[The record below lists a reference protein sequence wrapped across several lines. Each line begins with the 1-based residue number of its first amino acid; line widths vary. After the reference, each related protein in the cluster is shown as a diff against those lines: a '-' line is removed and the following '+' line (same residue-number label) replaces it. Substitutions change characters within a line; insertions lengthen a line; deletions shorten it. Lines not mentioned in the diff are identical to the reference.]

1 MNTSSADDFS
11 CLVCGG
17 KRYVVYLLKCQ
28 DLYLGSPFIVD
39 YVTCADCALVQQH
52 PLPHDIAALYEV
64 YPVHEKKSALFEL
77 LRGMIFFQVYFRSST
92 ASSGQRLLD
101 FGCGDGGYLWRA
113 KKRRLDCVGYEPES
127 GQATAVEKRHGIPV
141 YSDMQKLKAA
151 VGEGFDYI
159 TLHFVFEHLDK
170 PSDTMR
176 QLADMLK
183 PGGVI
188 YMTVPALNSWEAT
201 FFGRRWSGLDPPR
214 HIAFHNPPHLKR
226 LAGQCGLRLQ
236 RYKRIHFANSL
247 AGSLSNVAAG
257 KFVHPLFYLLMPI
270 SWAAAFIAPGGNYA
284 AWLEKSA

>member
-1 MNTSSADDFS
+1 
-11 CLVCGG
+11 
-17 KRYVVYLLKCQ
+17 
-28 DLYLGSPFIVD
+28 
-39 YVTCADCALVQQH
+39 
-52 PLPHDIAALYEV
+52 
-64 YPVHEKKSALFEL
+64 
-77 LRGMIFFQVYFRSST
+77 MIFFQVYFRSST

-201 FFGRRWSGLDPPR
+201 FFGRRWSGLDPPDTLHFIIR
-214 HIAFHNPPHLKR
+214 HILNGWPGNAAYACSGTSVFILQTVWP
-226 LAGQCGLRLQ
+226 AAYQCG
-236 RYKRIHFANSL
+236 
-247 AGSLSNVAAG
+247 
-257 KFVHPLFYLLMPI
+257 
-270 SWAAAFIAPGGNYA
+270 GG
-284 AWLEKSA
+284 